1 MKRNDSV
8 EHLGRVV
15 AAAAASACAAL
26 ALAVPASAKPIVTTH
41 YVEVANCVGH
51 SQFCPVN
58 IADAPSFTVNNGLF
72 PMVVEFTANQNHCS
86 DMIAHIIVDGNEWG
100 SNVVHPGQSDGGY
113 EIPAK
118 SGKHTI
124 GVQAEGVSGGCNT
137 GYVAAWGGTVTVTV
151 QGTLN

>member
-1 MKRNDSV
+1 MKRADGV
-8 EHLGRVV
+8 KHIRRLG
-15 AAAAASACAAL
+15 AAAGAGALVALTLAS
-26 ALAVPASAKPIVTTH
+26 PASAKPIVTTH

-86 DMIAHIIVDGNEWG
+86 DMIAHIIVDGREWG
-100 SNVVHPGQSDGGY
+100 SNVAHPGQSDGGY
-113 EIPAK
+113 EIPA
-118 SGKHTI
+118 SPGKHTI
-124 GVQAEGVSGGCNT
+124 GVQAEGVPGGCNT
-137 GYVAAWGGTVTVTV
+137 GYVAAWGGTVAVTV